1 MILAGDFTQS
11 TRAGDPTKNVRVIE
25 IHAERSSRRK
35 NSKRSLQVHASRHA
49 DRADVRSDSSWK
61 SAFENGSN
69 DGDSDDEDDD
79 EDSDDEDSDKRF
91 SNTRCLNTSASV
103 SRSKQHLAVEVVS
116 CSIFWPFTPVHT
128 SAGPLPK
135 CFSWRKN

>member
-11 TRAGDPTKNVRVIE
+11 TRAGDPTKNVSVIE

-61 SAFENGSN
+61 SAFENKS
-69 DGDSDDEDDD
+69 DDEDSDDEDGD
-79 EDSDDEDSDKRF
+79 EDDDDDSDDDDEDSDKRF

-116 CSIFWPFTPVHT
+116 CSIFWLYR
-128 SAGPLPK
+128 SLPK